1 MEAAAALVPS
11 LGLLSAPDVLGGAE
25 ARRRDA
31 SARPETAPRAATPP
45 AEQTADDAV
54 LLGELVS
61 AGRPGRPGTDADAD
75 GDSVL
80 PGSPMLRNAFAR
92 GGGLNAH
99 LAVQSYEEQR
109 RAGYVQE
116 LRQSTAIDLYV

>member
-11 LGLLSAPDVLGGAE
+11 LGLLSSPDILGGAAE
-25 ARRRDA
+25 ARRRGA
-31 SARPETAPRAATPP
+31 SVRADEASRAAVRPP
-45 AEQTADDAV
+45 EQATDDTV

-61 AGRPGRPGTDADAD
+61 AGRTGRPGGDAD
-75 GDSVL
+75 GDTLL

-92 GGGLNAH
+92 GGGVDTQ
-99 LAVQSYEEQR
+99 LAVQSYEDQR